1 MKQLN
6 YDVKTLIMQ
15 NVRTAKKNPTPDT
28 YTRSQ
33 YRILRK
39 LIVQKKIEKRFF
51 DFIISGL
58 FEKTDWKTLDC
69 SEMYTLIYVLT
80 NYDYR
85 KGEGKNG

>member
-6 YDVKTLIMQ
+6 YDMRTLIMQ
-15 NVRTAKKNPTPDT
+15 NVRTAENKPLPDT

-33 YRILRK
+33 YRILCK

-51 DFIISGL
+51 DFVVSGL
-58 FEKTDWKTLDC
+58 FGKADWKTLDY

-80 NYDYR
+80 NYKYEKER
-85 KGEGKNG
+85 I

>member
-6 YDVKTLIMQ
+6 YDMRTLIMQ
-15 NVRTAKKNPTPDT
+15 NVRTAEKKPLPDT

-51 DFIISGL
+51 DFIVSGL
-58 FEKTDWKTLDC
+58 FGKTDWKTLDY

-80 NYDYR
+80 NYKYEKER
-85 KGEGKNG
+85 I